1 MSKNG
6 DKQVDKCTS
15 VTNSLLPDSSSCS
28 GSSGDCWTKI
38 SYSPYG
44 GSGKRSDPVN
54 HDGLSSL
61 SSGSSSCHEEPL
73 DGRFEIELLSSEPE
87 DYDESGHLFHMDIMK
102 NSLSDISLHS
112 STRRIGSGKPAKA
125 TQNLSFSRA
134 RVREIERHNQ
144 ILLQRIM
151 TSKPTL
157 KTKPKSN
164 ATPINTV
171 KWTIIAQFED
181 IHSKSNNS
189 FQPVMNNSRITSAA
203 VNRRKK
209 QRQIEIDNQLLRKKL
224 EKIERSRRTV
234 W

>member
-44 GSGKRSDPVN
+44 GSGKRSDPVD

-164 ATPINTV
+164 APPINT
-171 KWTIIAQFED
+171 
-181 IHSKSNNS
+181 
-189 FQPVMNNSRITSAA
+189 PVMNNSRITSAA